1 MPDITTPSGVKD
13 ILKQY
18 DINVNRALGQNFLVD
33 SNILE
38 KVIDAACLESGDK
51 VVEIGPG
58 LGALTSALADAL
70 PQGRIIAVE
79 KDSRL
84 CQVLQD
90 LFQDEVNVE
99 IICQDALEIDWS
111 EELTSRTFEEEG
123 YRVVAN
129 LPYYITSPII
139 RLFLELSP
147 APESLVFMVQKEV
160 GERIAAD
167 PGSKDYGTLS
177 IAVQYYAEPELI
189 YQVPPTVFWPRPEVE
204 SVILR
209 LKPGENRKNRADNE
223 ELFFQIVRA
232 LFQQRRKTIRN
243 SLSRA
248 AEIDLSRELVDRALE
263 RSGIDSRIRGEKLS
277 WQEIVKLSNI
287 FNVLLAEV
295 GD

>member
-13 ILKQY
+13 ILKEY
-18 DINVNRALGQNFLVD
+18 DININRGLGQNFLVD

-38 KVIDAACLESGDK
+38 KMVEAACLDAGDR

-58 LGALTSALADAL
+58 LGALTGALVDAL
-70 PQGRIIAVE
+70 PEGQVLAVE

-90 LFQDEVNVE
+90 LFHQEENVE
-99 IICQDALEIDWS
+99 IICGDALEFNWA
-111 EELTSRTFEEEG
+111 EELTARGFGKGG
-123 YRVVAN
+123 YQVVAN

-147 APESLVFMVQKEV
+147 TPESLIFMVQKEV
-160 GERIAAD
+160 GERIAAS
-167 PGSKDYGTLS
+167 PGSKAYGTLS
-177 IAVQYYAEPELI
+177 IAVQYYAEPEMI
-189 YQVPPTVFWPRPEVE
+189 YQVPSTVFWPRPEVE

-209 LKPGENRKNRADNE
+209 LKPGENREERADNE
-223 ELFFQIVRA
+223 ELFFKIVRA

-243 SLSRA
+243 SLSKA
-248 AEIDLSRELVDRALE
+248 AEIDLSRELVGRALE
-263 RSGIDSRIRGEKLS
+263 RAGINSRIRGEKLT
-277 WQEIVKLSNI
+277 WQEIVELSDIINA
-287 FNVLLAEV
+287 LLAEV

>member
-1 MPDITTPSGVKD
+1 MPDVTTPSGVKD

-38 KVIDAACLESGDK
+38 KVVGAACLESGDN

-58 LGALTSALADAL
+58 LGALTGALADAL

-90 LFQDEVNVE
+90 LFQEEGNVE
-99 IICQDALEIDWS
+99 VICRDALEIDWS
-111 EELTSRTFEEEG
+111 KEITSRSFGEEG

-204 SVILR
+204 SIILR
-209 LKPGENRKNRADNE
+209 LNPGENRENRADNE

-248 AEIDLSRELVDRALE
+248 AEIDLSRKLVDRALE
-263 RSGIDSRIRGEKLS
+263 RSGIDPRIRGEKLS
-277 WQEIVKLSNI
+277 WREIVELSNV